1 MLSVIGTLAR
11 EKWRTEVGSH
21 AEVGQASSTEDDDGE
36 LVEQTRA
43 AGCLKDALVYVD
55 ALQEENAYEEV
66 QADVDD
72 QEEGDEGERSPQPVR
87 AMSADVEGG
96 IWWVEVQSVVAGHSL

>member
-43 AGCLKDALVYVD
+43 AGCLKT
-55 ALQEENAYEEV
+55 
-66 QADVDD
+66 
-72 QEEGDEGERSPQPVR
+72 R
-87 AMSADVEGG
+87 
-96 IWWVEVQSVVAGHSL
+96 

>member
-36 LVEQTRA
+36 LFWPGQCVTGE
-43 AGCLKDALVYVD
+43 GLGWVCLMGRSMVREFGREFGY
-55 ALQEENAYEEV
+55 
-66 QADVDD
+66 
-72 QEEGDEGERSPQPVR
+72 EGEKGV
-87 AMSADVEGG
+87 VEKPGDG
-96 IWWVEVQSVVAGHSL
+96 M